1 MQLFEF
7 VVGPGSYSRKYRALK
22 VKREVQLFKG
32 SKLMKE
38 LLNAKAGKIET
49 GHRFYFGSVGDQKKK
64 KMLFSDANYNYK
76 AFWTR
81 LFFFDGAA

>member
-1 MQLFEF
+1 
-7 VVGPGSYSRKYRALK
+7 
-22 VKREVQLFKG
+22 
-32 SKLMKE
+32 MKE

-64 KMLFSDANYNYK
+64 KMLFSDANYNYN